1 MSRGAGRRGRRWRE
15 GSRLHVPPRFRG
27 PWSTEDD
34 KDPIRFLSRD
44 YLNDLPA
51 LIAHLLERLLVL
63 VAEPLAFSYVVA
75 DLYSMAFA
83 MVSECR
89 TGAAARAPPARRR

>member
-1 MSRGAGRRGRRWRE
+1 MSGRAGRRGRGWRE

-51 LIAHLLERLLVL
+51 LIAQLLERLLVL
-63 VAEPLAFSYVVA
+63 VAE
-75 DLYSMAFA
+75 AFA
-83 MVSECR
+83 FGYVE
-89 TGAAARAPPARRR
+89 AR